1 MDHDIG
7 TVPVEIFGQTYTLRG
22 QGDGA
27 YLRDLAAHVDAKM
40 REISDSTRTADTL
53 KIAILAAL
61 NITDEYYQLRR
72 ARSDKAARDFS
83 GKAGELVEMLDRVLR
98 EEKER

>member
-1 MDHDIG
+1 MEHEAG
-7 TVPVEIFGQTYTLRG
+7 CVAVEIFGQTYTLRG
-22 QGDGA
+22 EGEGT

-61 NITDEYYQLRR
+61 NIADEYFQLRR

-83 GKAGELVEMLDRVLR
+83 GKAGELAEMLDRVLR
-98 EEKER
+98 EEKQR